1 MSNEKKKP
9 EDSEWQKTELPSMLM
24 RMEGILHLTAWCM
37 KHELK
42 RQEQK
47 FTKVKELFEAQLRE
61 EAINKAGK

>member
-1 MSNEKKKP
+1 MSEETKNPEWKP
-9 EDSEWQKTELPSMLM
+9 TELPAMLS

-47 FTKVKELFEAQLRE
+47 FSQVKELFEAQLKE
-61 EAINKAGK
+61 EAIKKAGK